1 MRYIRQTQMIHIAA
15 LSVLSTII
23 LATMLMSQR
32 YVICVA
38 SGLSEER
45 NLRAAEML
53 DPESGAAEAVAS
65 ALASDATTDRFTDG
79 LQKAKS
85 PGPWWVQEG
94 LERRPASKRQPR
106 LP

>member
-1 MRYIRQTQMIHIAA
+1 MRYIRRTPMIRIAA

-23 LATMLMSQR
+23 LGTMLVAQR

-38 SGLSEER
+38 SGLSEEW